1 MTRIYSHPEAKE
13 AKEYLKV
20 DPNNFDANT
29 TFLKAGK
36 GDDDGKNEINFG
48 DGCNLFRD
56 QCKFF
61 KQPIDKT
68 DKNEEKEYFV
78 VEFMPQGKM

>member
-1 MTRIYSHPEAKE
+1 MTRIYSHPKAKE

-36 GDDDGKNEINFG
+36 GDDDEDEFKINFG
-48 DGCNLFRD
+48 NNCEIFRD
-56 QCKFF
+56 QCKF
-61 KQPIDKT
+61 
-68 DKNEEKEYFV
+68 
-78 VEFMPQGKM
+78 